1 MLAFLQ
7 SIPGGN
13 IWYGT
18 LLAMRIMKN
27 DKMRK
32 YLFVVICHGNFHA
45 GTQAVTQFILIL
57 CTPNK
62 NAIFILSINLG
73 LLEFGMP

>member
-1 MLAFLQ
+1 ME
-7 SIPGGN
+7 
-13 IWYGT
+13 
-18 LLAMRIMKN
+18 N

-32 YLFVVICHGNFHA
+32 YLFMVICHGNFHA

-57 CTPNK
+57 GTPNK
-62 NAIFILSINLG
+62 SAIFFLSINLG